1 MLYSRSELP
10 NTFGD
15 SHVAMQRYLHL
26 FANERKEISKL
37 KWHEKDFLFQNMRSM
52 FDSQGNPAFNLLDID
67 EAEEYVM
74 YLLILML
81 ASDEGSIDFEKELR
95 DYYGVVS
102 EKKKEIYID
111 RYLAGIEK
119 WSKQLNNT
127 GGNPYLT
134 VLNPLYRRKCKEL
147 ESLCLNNT
155 INQDDYNER
164 LLYMKSIFFHTM
176 YNARVFFDEKPKN
189 EKCIY
194 EIINGFY
201 VYADIYTYCHV
212 LIRHYYPQMNIDGI
226 GGTLNSNIKAVDM
239 RELPI
244 SLLRL
249 VRLYSEFNELTN
261 QTEHLLYELEGEK
274 YILWL
279 KYKNIG
285 YHNKGKSFRICSF
298 YKCGFYSDLDKYIDK
313 TPHVI
318 IKDSII
324 VYS

>member
-15 SHVAMQRYLHL
+15 SHVAMQRYLDL
-26 FANERKEISKL
+26 FVNERKEISKL
-37 KWHEKDFLFQNMRSM
+37 KWHEKDFLFQNMRSR
-52 FDSQGNPAFNLLDID
+52 FDSQGNPAFDLLNID
-67 EAEEYVM
+67 EAEDFVM
-74 YLLILML
+74 YLLILMF
-81 ASDEGSIDFEKELR
+81 ASDEGSIDFEKDLR
-95 DYYGVVS
+95 DILGVS
-102 EKKKEIYID
+102 EKKKELYIN
-111 RYLAGIEK
+111 RFLVGIEK
-119 WSKQLNNT
+119 WSNQLHNT
-127 GGNPYLT
+127 GGDPYLT
-134 VLNPLYRRKCKEL
+134 VLNPLYRRKRKEL
-147 ESLCLNNT
+147 ESLLFNNT
-155 INQDDYNER
+155 MNQEDFNER
-164 LLYMKSIFFHTM
+164 LLYMKSMFFHTM

-194 EIINGFY
+194 ERINDFY
-201 VYADIYTYCHV
+201 VFADIYTYCHV
-212 LIRHYYPQMNIDGI
+212 LIRHYFPQMNIDGI
-226 GGTLNSNIKAVDM
+226 GGTLNSDIKAVDM
-239 RELPI
+239 RELPV

-249 VRLYSEFNELTN
+249 VRLYSEFKELTI

-285 YHNKGKSFRICSF
+285 YHDKGKAFRICSF
-298 YKCGFYSDLDKYIDK
+298 YKCGVPSDLDKYIGK